1 MKDRIIEFFTKRNQ
15 IAKLNKSIID
25 LESVIKNKDEVIL
38 KANAVIG
45 IYEKQVNDLRKE
57 LELKAVAIELQ
68 NLKL

>member
-15 IAKLNKSIID
+15 IEKLNKSITD
-25 LESVIKNKDEVIL
+25 LEFVIKNKDEVIL

>member
-15 IAKLNKSIID
+15 IEKLNKSITD

>member
-15 IAKLNKSIID
+15 IAKLNKSISE
-25 LESVIKNKDEVIL
+25 LEAVIKSKDEVIL

-68 NLKL
+68 SLKL